1 MCFLELHR
9 GQKVLMEGRVRGKDL
24 EKTWNVEMS
33 WEKSGMGTSGVIK
46 FKKMKKSVKVMDI
59 SNRVLMW
66 SG

>member
-1 MCFLELHR
+1 MER
-9 GQKVLMEGRVRGKDL
+9 GNVLG
-24 EKTWNVEMS
+24 
-33 WEKSGMGTSGVIK
+33 KSGMGTSGVIK

>member
-1 MCFLELHR
+1 
-9 GQKVLMEGRVRGKDL
+9 MEGRVRGKDL

-46 FKKMKKSVKVMDI
+46 FKKMKKSVKVMDV